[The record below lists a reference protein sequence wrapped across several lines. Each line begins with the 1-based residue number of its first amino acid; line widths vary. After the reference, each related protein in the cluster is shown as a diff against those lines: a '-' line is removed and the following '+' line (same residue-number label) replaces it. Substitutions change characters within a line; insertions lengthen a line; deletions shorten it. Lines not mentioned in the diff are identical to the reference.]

1 MNFMKLKN
9 NLDIGQYSIHET
21 HVSYGYGAI
30 RDGTFKGIKY
40 SVVKTG
46 IRQKLFE
53 LIPEQHR
60 CHFDILAM
68 QVNVKIPPHT
78 DSIITAT
85 INFYIKTDNC
95 LTQFY
100 SLNTIKPK
108 TKQIE
113 NQTTGYLFKIEDLEE
128 VDNFIAKPGEIWV
141 LDVSKPHSVL
151 PSAVG
156 PIDRVALC
164 LQSSKFNFDE
174 TIELLKTTGNL

>member
-1 MNFMKLKN
+1 MNFIKLKN

-21 HVSYGYGAI
+21 HISYGAI
-30 RDGTFKGIKY
+30 SDGTFKGIKY
-40 SVVKTG
+40 SVVKTS
-46 IRQKLFE
+46 IRQKLLE
-53 LIPEQHR
+53 LIPEEHR

-78 DSIITAT
+78 DSNITAT

-100 SLNTIKPK
+100 SLNTSKPK

-113 NQTTGYLFKIEDLEE
+113 NQKTGYLFDIEELEE
-128 VDNFIAKPGEIWV
+128 VDNFMAKPGEIWI

-151 PSAVG
+151 PPANG

-164 LQSSKFNFDE
+164 LQSRKFNFDE
-174 TIELLKTTGNL
+174 TVKLLKATGNL